1 MKLKKLLAIG
11 MTVTLAFTTLA
22 GCGNEE
28 KSAADNDKKGTFKSS
43 IESGMALENYTYE
56 SLVTF
61 TANGK
66 SFVGR
71 IDDETRDLLSI
82 KEDSVSA
89 KFSLNGKKAGKNAT
103 STLGVTL
110 NDKIS
115 ADLLDV
121 VLVDDTIYIGTEKLA
136 NGLSKILNDTLGMD
150 ISEDINSM
158 KPEGDYIKI
167 TEEMLISLLGEYS
180 AGNLGVSDMI
190 MSEINEALYPSLV
203 SGDVSAED
211 KEQMQEI
218 ITYCLG
224 LVEKAISKSESDL
237 YSSDGDQFK
246 FTISDK
252 NINKIVK
259 SLAEVV
265 ESESEEI
272 SKKLTKISGEEI
284 TASQITSVASM
295 LKSYDVAALLGVEFS
310 IEVTTEFDDGTW
322 KLGVSFELIENDESM
337 KISINHKAVEDK
349 DIKISAPTDL
359 VSDED
364 LEEMMSLFD
373 TFDDELDDNQNDDI
387 F

>member
-28 KSAADNDKKGTFKSS
+28 KSAADNDKKGDFKSS
-43 IESGMALENYTYE
+43 LESGMALESYTYE
-56 SLVTF
+56 SLLTF

-66 SFVGR
+66 SYVSR
-71 IDDETRDLLSI
+71 VDDETKEILSI
-82 KEDSVSA
+82 KDDLVSA

-121 VLVDDTIYIGTEKLA
+121 VVVDDTIYIGTEKLA
-136 NGLSKILNDTLGMD
+136 NGLSKIFKDTLGMD

-284 TASQITSVASM
+284 TASQIASIVSM
-295 LKSYDVAALLGVEFS
+295 IKSYDVAALLGVEFS
-310 IEVTTEFDDGTW
+310 VDVTTEFNDGTW
-322 KLGVSFELIENDESM
+322 KFGVSFELKDNDESV
-337 KISINHKAVEDK
+337 KISIDHKAVEDK
-349 DIKISAPTDL
+349 ELKITAPTDL
-359 VSDED
+359 VSDEEIEKMISTYKEDND
-364 LEEMMSLFD
+364 L
-373 TFDDELDDNQNDDI
+373 TY
-387 F
+387 